1 MEIPERTYFEQHA
14 EELLSN
20 AGINKAKFAELMG
33 IARQNVLKLFE
44 TKNVI
49 TLSKAASILGVPL
62 ELLIY
67 GHKSDHAID
76 GFVEVD
82 GIIYRIR
89 NREDIEKLLTKTTQ
103 DKQENHKGQQTHK
116 HCPEC

>member
-1 MEIPERTYFEQHA
+1 MGIPEQTYFEQHA

-44 TKNVI
+44 TKNVL
-49 TLSKAASILGVPL
+49 TLAKAASVLGVPL

-67 GHKSDHAID
+67 GHKSEHAID

-82 GIIYRIR
+82 GKVHRLR
-89 NREDIEKLLTKTTQ
+89 TKEDIERLL
-103 DKQENHKGQQTHK
+103 EIL
-116 HCPEC
+116 

>member
-44 TKNVI
+44 TKNVL
-49 TLSKAASILGVPL
+49 TLAKAASVLGVPI

-67 GHKSDHAID
+67 GHKSDQRIN

-82 GIIYRIR
+82 GVVHKIR
-89 NREDIEKLLTKTTQ
+89 SREDIEKLLTETTQ
-103 DKQENHKGQQTHK
+103 DKQENHNEQQ
-116 HCPEC
+116 PL

>member
-44 TKNVI
+44 TKNVL
-49 TLSKAASILGVPL
+49 TLAKAASVLGVPL
-62 ELLIY
+62 DTLIH
-67 GHKSDHAID
+67 GHMSERKID
-76 GFVEVD
+76 GFIEID
-82 GIIYRIR
+82 GNKVYRIR
-89 NREDIEKLLTKTTQ
+89 SREDIEKLLTEITQ
-103 DKQENHKGQQTHK
+103 DKQENHNEQQ
-116 HCPEC
+116 PL

>member
-44 TKNVI
+44 TKNYSKRKM
-49 TLSKAASILGVPL
+49 LSLSQRPL
-62 ELLIY
+62 LSLVFPL
-67 GHKSDHAID
+67 S
-76 GFVEVD
+76 
-82 GIIYRIR
+82 
-89 NREDIEKLLTKTTQ
+89 
-103 DKQENHKGQQTHK
+103 
-116 HCPEC
+116 C

>member
-44 TKNVI
+44 TKNVL
-49 TLSKAASILGVPL
+49 TLAKAASVLGVPL
-62 ELLIY
+62 DTLIH
-67 GHKSDHAID
+67 GHMSERKID
-76 GFVEVD
+76 GFIEID
-82 GIIYRIR
+82 GNKVYRIR
-89 NREDIEKLLTKTTQ
+89 SREDIEKLLTETTQ
-103 DKQENHKGQQTHK
+103 DKQENHNEQQ
-116 HCPEC
+116 PL